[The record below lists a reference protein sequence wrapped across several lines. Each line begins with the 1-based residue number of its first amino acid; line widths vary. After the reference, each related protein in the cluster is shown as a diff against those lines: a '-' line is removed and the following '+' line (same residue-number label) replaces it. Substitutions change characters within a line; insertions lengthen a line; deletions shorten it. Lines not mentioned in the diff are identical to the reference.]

1 MLDKNLL
8 LVDIGGTNIRYA
20 YSNIGDCS
28 FVSENKAELESLNDF
43 DNLIS
48 GLLAN
53 SVVKNIVFSVA
64 GPKVNN
70 SIKMTNR
77 NFEIDADAIKKR
89 FNLES
94 CHLLNDW
101 ESIGYSIKTFSENDF
116 DDFKESVP
124 FNDTCL
130 VIGPGTGLGA
140 SVISGNNVI
149 ATEIGNTNLG
159 LSALKSLLK
168 INSDGF
174 NVLEHVISGTGISKM
189 FETKTGKKAKSEE
202 IFSLSHKGDK
212 DAKEVIDMFTI
223 AFARTLSDLSL
234 TFSIGGGIILAGS
247 LSRSFLSIA
256 NKDLF
261 NQHFLDGKSE
271 IHKEILN
278 KVSIKVVKRGYTCLF
293 GSLNYVNDIQSV

>member
-20 YSNIGDCS
+20 YSNIGASD
-28 FVSENKAELESLNDF
+28 FVSENKAELDSLTNF
-43 DNLIS
+43 DNLMS
-48 GLLAN
+48 KLLAESN
-53 SVVKNIVFSVA
+53 VKNIVFSVA

-77 NFEIDADAIKKR
+77 NFEIDAEAIKQR

-101 ESIGYSIKTFSENDF
+101 ESIGYSMKTFSENDF
-116 DDFKESVP
+116 DNFKEGEP
-124 FNDTCL
+124 FNDTFL

-159 LSALKSLLK
+159 LSALKSLLN
-168 INSDGF
+168 INSDEL
-174 NVLEHVISGTGISKM
+174 NVLEDIISGTGISRM
-189 FETKTGKKAKSEE
+189 FETKTGNKVKSEE
-202 IFSLSHKGDK
+202 VFSLSLNGDK
-212 DAKEVIDMFTI
+212 NAKEVIDIFTI

-234 TFSIGGGIILAGS
+234 TFSSGGGIILAGS

-261 NQHFLDGKSE
+261 NKHFLDGKSD

-278 KVSIKVVKRGYTCLF
+278 KIDIKVINKGYTCLY
-293 GSLNYVNDIQSV
+293 GSLNYVNNI

>member
-20 YSNIGDCS
+20 YSNIGASD
-28 FVSENKAELESLNDF
+28 FVSENKAELDSLTNF
-43 DNLIS
+43 DNLMS
-48 GLLAN
+48 KLLAESN
-53 SVVKNIVFSVA
+53 VKNIVFSVA

-77 NFEIDADAIKKR
+77 NFEIDAEAIKQR

-101 ESIGYSIKTFSENDF
+101 ESIGYSMKTFSENDF
-116 DDFKESVP
+116 DNFKEGEP
-124 FNDTCL
+124 FNDTFL

-159 LSALKSLLK
+159 LSALKSLLN
-168 INSDGF
+168 INSDEF
-174 NVLEHVISGTGISKM
+174 NVLEDIISGTGISRM
-189 FETKTGKKAKSEE
+189 FEIKTGNKVKSEE
-202 IFSLSHKGDK
+202 IFSLSLNGDNN
-212 DAKEVIDMFTI
+212 AKEVIDIFTI

-234 TFSIGGGIILAGS
+234 TFSSGGGIILAGS

-261 NQHFLDGKSE
+261 NKHFLDGKSD

-278 KVSIKVVKRGYTCLF
+278 KIDIKVINKGYTCLY
-293 GSLNYVNDIQSV
+293 GSLNYVNNI

>member
-20 YSNIGDCS
+20 YSNIGDS
-28 FVSENKAELESLNDF
+28 DFVSENKAELNSLNDF
-43 DNLIS
+43 DNLMS
-48 GLLAN
+48 ELLAE
-53 SVVKNIVFSVA
+53 SDIKNIVFSVA

-77 NFEIDADAIKKR
+77 NFEIDADQIKKK

-94 CHLLNDW
+94 CYLLNDW
-101 ESIGYSIKTFSENDF
+101 ESIGYSIRTFSENDF
-116 DDFKESVP
+116 DDFKEGVL

-140 SVISGNNVI
+140 SVICGENVI

-159 LSALKSLLK
+159 LSALKSILN
-168 INSDGF
+168 INSDEF
-174 NVLEHVISGTGISKM
+174 NVLEDVISGTGISKI
-189 FETKTGKKAKSEE
+189 FETKTGNKVKSEE

-212 DAKEVIDMFTI
+212 NAKEVIDMFTI

-234 TFSIGGGIILAGS
+234 AFSTGGGIILAGS

-261 NQHFLDGKSE
+261 HQHFLNGKSD

-278 KVSIKVVKRGYTCLF
+278 KVGIKVVNRGYTCLF
-293 GSLNYVNDIQSV
+293 GSLNYINNIQSV

>member
-20 YSNIGDCS
+20 YSNIGASD
-28 FVSENKAELESLNDF
+28 FVSENKAELDSLTNF
-43 DNLIS
+43 DNLMS
-48 GLLAN
+48 KLLAESN
-53 SVVKNIVFSVA
+53 VKNIVFSVA

-77 NFEIDADAIKKR
+77 NFEIDAEAIKQR

-101 ESIGYSIKTFSENDF
+101 ESIGYSMKTFSENDF
-116 DDFKESVP
+116 DNFREGEP
-124 FNDTCL
+124 FNDTFL

-159 LSALKSLLK
+159 LSALKSLLN
-168 INSDGF
+168 INSDEF
-174 NVLEHVISGTGISKM
+174 NVLEDIISGTGISRM
-189 FETKTGKKAKSEE
+189 FETKTGNKAKSEE
-202 IFSLSHKGDK
+202 IFSLSLNGDNN
-212 DAKEVIDMFTI
+212 AKEVIDIFTI

-234 TFSIGGGIILAGS
+234 TFSSGGGIILAGS

-261 NQHFLDGKSE
+261 NKHFLDGKSD

-278 KVSIKVVKRGYTCLF
+278 KIDIKVINKGYTCLY
-293 GSLNYVNDIQSV
+293 GSLNYVNNI

>member
-20 YSNIGDCS
+20 YSNIGDS
-28 FVSENKAELESLNDF
+28 DFVSENKAELDSLNDF
-43 DNLIS
+43 DSLMS
-48 GLLAN
+48 ELLAK
-53 SVVKNIVFSVA
+53 SDVKNIVFSIA

-77 NFEIDADAIKKR
+77 NFEIDADEIKKR
-89 FNLES
+89 FNLDS
-94 CHLLNDW
+94 CYLLNDW
-101 ESIGYSIKTFSENDF
+101 ESIGYSIRTFSENDF
-116 DDFKESVP
+116 DNFKEGEP
-124 FNDTCL
+124 FNNTFL

-168 INSDGF
+168 INSDEY
-174 NVLEHVISGTGISKM
+174 NVLEDIISGTGISRM
-189 FETKTGKKAKSEE
+189 FETKTGNKVKSEE
-202 IFSLSHKGDK
+202 IFSLSINGDD
-212 DAKEVIDMFTI
+212 DAIEVIDMFTI

-234 TFSIGGGIILAGS
+234 VFSSGGGIILAGS

-261 NQHFLDGKSE
+261 NMHFIEGKSD
-271 IHKEILN
+271 IHREILN
-278 KVSIKVVKRGYTCLF
+278 KVGIKVANRGYTCLF
-293 GSLNYVNDIQSV
+293 GSLNYINSI

>member
-1 MLDKNLL
+1 MSK
-8 LVDIGGTNIRYA
+8 
-20 YSNIGDCS
+20 
-28 FVSENKAELESLNDF
+28 
-43 DNLIS
+43 
-48 GLLAN
+48 LLAESN
-53 SVVKNIVFSVA
+53 VKNIVFSVA

-77 NFEIDADAIKKR
+77 NFEIDAEAIKQR

-101 ESIGYSIKTFSENDF
+101 ESIGYSMKTFSENDF
-116 DDFKESVP
+116 DNFKEGEP
-124 FNDTCL
+124 FNDTFL

-159 LSALKSLLK
+159 LSALKSLLN
-168 INSDGF
+168 INSDEF
-174 NVLEHVISGTGISKM
+174 NVLEDIISGTGISRM
-189 FETKTGKKAKSEE
+189 FETKTGNKVKSEE
-202 IFSLSHKGDK
+202 VFSLSLKGDNN
-212 DAKEVIDMFTI
+212 AKEVIDIFTI

-234 TFSIGGGIILAGS
+234 TFSSGGGIILAGS

-261 NQHFLDGKSE
+261 NKHFLDGKSD

-278 KVSIKVVKRGYTCLF
+278 KIDIKVINKGYTCLY
-293 GSLNYVNDIQSV
+293 GSLNYVNNI

>member
-77 NFEIDADAIKKR
+77 NFEIDADLIKKR

-101 ESIGYSIKTFSENDF
+101 ESIGYSIRTFSENDF
-116 DDFKESVP
+116 DNFKEGEP
-124 FNDTCL
+124 FNDTFL

-159 LSALKSLLK
+159 LYGLKSLLN
-168 INSDGF
+168 INSNEF
-174 NVLEHVISGTGISKM
+174 NVLEDIISGTGISKM
-189 FETKTGKKAKSEE
+189 FERKTGNKARSEE
-202 IFSLSHKGDK
+202 IFSLSLNGDNN
-212 DAKEVIDMFTI
+212 AIEVINMFTI

-234 TFSIGGGIILAGS
+234 AFSSGSGIILAGS

-261 NQHFLDGKSE
+261 NKHFLDGKSD

-278 KVSIKVVKRGYTCLF
+278 KVGIKVVNRGYTCLF
-293 GSLNYVNDIQSV
+293 GSLNYVNNI

>member
-20 YSNIGDCS
+20 YSNIGDS
-28 FVSENKAELESLNDF
+28 DFVSENKAELDSLNDF
-43 DNLIS
+43 DSLMS
-48 GLLAN
+48 ELLAK
-53 SVVKNIVFSVA
+53 SDVKNIVFSVA

-77 NFEIDADAIKKR
+77 NFEIDADEIRKR

-94 CHLLNDW
+94 CYLLNDW
-101 ESIGYSIKTFSENDF
+101 ESIGYSIRTFSENDF
-116 DDFKESVP
+116 DNFKEGEP
-124 FNDTCL
+124 FNNTFL

-168 INSDGF
+168 INSDEY
-174 NVLEHVISGTGISKM
+174 NVLEDIISGTGISRM
-189 FETKTGKKAKSEE
+189 FETKTGNKVKSEE
-202 IFSLSHKGDK
+202 IFSLSINGND
-212 DAKEVIDMFTI
+212 DAIKVIDMFTI

-234 TFSIGGGIILAGS
+234 VFSSGGGIILAGS

-261 NQHFLDGKSE
+261 NKHFIEGKSD
-271 IHKEILN
+271 IHREILN
-278 KVSIKVVKRGYTCLF
+278 KVGIKVANRGYTCLF
-293 GSLNYVNDIQSV
+293 GSLNYINSI

>member
-20 YSNIGDCS
+20 YSNIGDFS

-77 NFEIDADAIKKR
+77 NFEIDADLIKKR

-101 ESIGYSIKTFSENDF
+101 ESIGYSIRTFSENDF
-116 DDFKESVP
+116 DNFKEGEP
-124 FNDTCL
+124 FNDTFL

-159 LSALKSLLK
+159 LYGLKSLLN
-168 INSDGF
+168 INSNEF
-174 NVLEHVISGTGISKM
+174 NVLEDIISGTGISKM
-189 FETKTGKKAKSEE
+189 FERKTGNKARSEE
-202 IFSLSHKGDK
+202 IFSLSLNGDNN
-212 DAKEVIDMFTI
+212 AIEVINMFTI

-234 TFSIGGGIILAGS
+234 AFSSGSGIILAGS

-261 NQHFLDGKSE
+261 NKHFLDGKSD

-278 KVSIKVVKRGYTCLF
+278 KVGIKVVNRGYTCLF
-293 GSLNYVNDIQSV
+293 GSLNYVNNI

>member
-20 YSNIGDCS
+20 YSNIGASD
-28 FVSENKAELESLNDF
+28 FVSENKAELDSLTKF

-48 GLLAN
+48 KLLAESN
-53 SVVKNIVFSVA
+53 VKNIVFSVA

-77 NFEIDADAIKKR
+77 NFEIDAEAIKQR

-101 ESIGYSIKTFSENDF
+101 ESIGYSMKTFSENDF
-116 DDFKESVP
+116 DNFKEGEP
-124 FNDTCL
+124 FNDTFL

-159 LSALKSLLK
+159 LSALKSLLN
-168 INSDGF
+168 INSDEF
-174 NVLEHVISGTGISKM
+174 NVLEDIISGTGISRM
-189 FETKTGKKAKSEE
+189 FETKTGNKVKSEE
-202 IFSLSHKGDK
+202 VFSLSLNGDK
-212 DAKEVIDMFTI
+212 NAKEVIDIFTI

-234 TFSIGGGIILAGS
+234 TFSSGGGIILAGS

-261 NQHFLDGKSE
+261 NKHFLDGKSD

-278 KVSIKVVKRGYTCLF
+278 KIDIKVINKGYTCLY
-293 GSLNYVNDIQSV
+293 GSLNYVNNI

>member
-20 YSNIGDCS
+20 YSNIGASD
-28 FVSENKAELESLNDF
+28 FVSENKAELDSLTNF
-43 DNLIS
+43 DNLMS
-48 GLLAN
+48 KLLAESN
-53 SVVKNIVFSVA
+53 VKNIVFSVA

-77 NFEIDADAIKKR
+77 NFEIDAEAIKQR

-101 ESIGYSIKTFSENDF
+101 ESIGYSMKTFSENDF
-116 DDFKESVP
+116 DNFKEGEP
-124 FNDTCL
+124 FNDTFL

-159 LSALKSLLK
+159 LSALKSLLN
-168 INSDGF
+168 INSDEF
-174 NVLEHVISGTGISKM
+174 NVLEDIISGTGISRM
-189 FETKTGKKAKSEE
+189 FEIKTGNKVKSEE
-202 IFSLSHKGDK
+202 IFSLSLKGDNN
-212 DAKEVIDMFTI
+212 AKEVIDIFTI

-234 TFSIGGGIILAGS
+234 TFSSGGGIILAGS

-261 NQHFLDGKSE
+261 NKHFLHGKSD

-278 KVSIKVVKRGYTCLF
+278 KIDIKVINKGYTCLY
-293 GSLNYVNDIQSV
+293 GSLNYVNNI

>member
-20 YSNIGDCS
+20 YSNIGASD
-28 FVSENKAELESLNDF
+28 FVSENKAELDSLTIF
-43 DNLIS
+43 DNLMS
-48 GLLAN
+48 KLLSESN
-53 SVVKNIVFSVA
+53 VKNIVFSVA

-77 NFEIDADAIKKR
+77 NFEIDAEAIKQR

-101 ESIGYSIKTFSENDF
+101 ESIGYSMKTFSENDF
-116 DDFKESVP
+116 DNFKEGEP
-124 FNDTCL
+124 FNDTFL

-159 LSALKSLLK
+159 LSALKSLLN
-168 INSDGF
+168 INSDEF
-174 NVLEHVISGTGISKM
+174 NVLEDIISGTGISRM
-189 FETKTGKKAKSEE
+189 FETKTGNKVKSEE
-202 IFSLSHKGDK
+202 VFSLSLNGDK
-212 DAKEVIDMFTI
+212 NAKEVIDIFTI

-234 TFSIGGGIILAGS
+234 TFSSGGGIILAGS

-261 NQHFLDGKSE
+261 NKHFLDGKSD

-278 KVSIKVVKRGYTCLF
+278 KIDIKVINKGYTCLY
-293 GSLNYVNDIQSV
+293 GSLNYVNNI

>member
-20 YSNIGDCS
+20 YSNIGASD
-28 FVSENKAELESLNDF
+28 FVSENKAELDSLNNF
-43 DNLIS
+43 DNLMS
-48 GLLAN
+48 KLLVESN
-53 SVVKNIVFSVA
+53 VKNIVFSVA

-77 NFEIDADAIKKR
+77 NFEIDAEAIKQR

-101 ESIGYSIKTFSENDF
+101 ESIGYSMKTFSENDF
-116 DDFKESVP
+116 DNFKEGEP
-124 FNDTCL
+124 FNDTFL

-159 LSALKSLLK
+159 LSALKSLLN
-168 INSDGF
+168 INSDEF
-174 NVLEHVISGTGISKM
+174 NVLEDIISGTGISRM
-189 FETKTGKKAKSEE
+189 FETKTGNKVKSEE
-202 IFSLSHKGDK
+202 VFSLSLNGDNN
-212 DAKEVIDMFTI
+212 AKEVIDIFTI

-234 TFSIGGGIILAGS
+234 TFSSGGGIILAGS

-261 NQHFLDGKSE
+261 NKHFLDGKSD

-278 KVSIKVVKRGYTCLF
+278 KIDIKVINKGYTCLY
-293 GSLNYVNDIQSV
+293 GSLNYVNNI

>member
-20 YSNIGDCS
+20 YSNIGDS
-28 FVSENKAELESLNDF
+28 DFISENKAELDSLNDF
-43 DNLIS
+43 DNLMS
-48 GLLAN
+48 ELLAE
-53 SVVKNIVFSVA
+53 SDIKNIVFSVA

-77 NFEIDADAIKKR
+77 NLEIDADQIKKR

-94 CHLLNDW
+94 CYLLNDW
-101 ESIGYSIKTFSENDF
+101 ESIGYSIRTFSENDF
-116 DDFKESVP
+116 DNFKEGEP
-124 FNDTCL
+124 FNDTFL

-168 INSDGF
+168 INSDEF
-174 NVLEHVISGTGISKM
+174 NVLEDVISGTGISRM
-189 FETKTGKKAKSEE
+189 FETKTGNKLKSEE
-202 IFSLSHKGDK
+202 IFSLSLNGDI
-212 DAKEVIDMFTI
+212 DAIKVIDMFTI

-234 TFSIGGGIILAGS
+234 VFSSGGGIILAGS

-261 NQHFLDGKSE
+261 NKHFIEGKSD
-271 IHKEILN
+271 IHREILN
-278 KVSIKVVKRGYTCLF
+278 KVSIKVANRGYTCLF
-293 GSLNYVNDIQSV
+293 GSLNYINSI

>member
-20 YSNIGDCS
+20 YSNIGASD
-28 FVSENKAELESLNDF
+28 FVFENKAELDSLTNF
-43 DNLIS
+43 DNLMS
-48 GLLAN
+48 KLLSESN
-53 SVVKNIVFSVA
+53 VKNIVFSVA

-77 NFEIDADAIKKR
+77 NFEIDAEAIKQR

-101 ESIGYSIKTFSENDF
+101 ESIGYSMITFSENDF
-116 DDFKESVP
+116 DNFKEGEP
-124 FNDTCL
+124 FNDTFL

-159 LSALKSLLK
+159 LSALKSLLN
-168 INSDGF
+168 INSDEF
-174 NVLEHVISGTGISKM
+174 NVLEDIISGTGISRM
-189 FETKTGKKAKSEE
+189 FETKTGNKVKSEE
-202 IFSLSHKGDK
+202 VFSLSLNGDNN
-212 DAKEVIDMFTI
+212 AKEVIDIFTI

-234 TFSIGGGIILAGS
+234 TFSSGGGIILAGS

-261 NQHFLDGKSE
+261 NKHFLDGKSD

-278 KVSIKVVKRGYTCLF
+278 KIDIKVINKGYTCLY
-293 GSLNYVNDIQSV
+293 GSLNYVNNI

>member
-20 YSNIGDCS
+20 YSNIGASD
-28 FVSENKAELESLNDF
+28 FVSENKAELDSLTNF
-43 DNLIS
+43 DNLMS
-48 GLLAN
+48 KLLSESN
-53 SVVKNIVFSVA
+53 VKNIVFSVA

-77 NFEIDADAIKKR
+77 NFEIDAEAIKQR

-101 ESIGYSIKTFSENDF
+101 ESIGYSMKTFSENDF
-116 DDFKESVP
+116 DNFKEGEP
-124 FNDTCL
+124 FNDTFL

-159 LSALKSLLK
+159 LSALKSLLN
-168 INSDGF
+168 INSDEF
-174 NVLEHVISGTGISKM
+174 NVLEDIISGTGISRM
-189 FETKTGKKAKSEE
+189 FETKTGNKVKSEE
-202 IFSLSHKGDK
+202 VFSLSLNGDNN
-212 DAKEVIDMFTI
+212 AKEVIDIFTI

-234 TFSIGGGIILAGS
+234 TFSSGGGIILAGS

-261 NQHFLDGKSE
+261 NIHFLDGKSD

-278 KVSIKVVKRGYTCLF
+278 KIDIKVINKGYTCLY
-293 GSLNYVNDIQSV
+293 GSLNYVNNI

>member
-20 YSNIGDCS
+20 YSNIGASD
-28 FVSENKAELESLNDF
+28 FVSENKAELDSLTNF
-43 DNLIS
+43 DNLMS
-48 GLLAN
+48 KLLSESN
-53 SVVKNIVFSVA
+53 VKNIVFSVA

-77 NFEIDADAIKKR
+77 NFEIDAEAIKER
-89 FNLES
+89 FNLDS

-101 ESIGYSIKTFSENDF
+101 ESIGYSMKTFSENDF
-116 DDFKESVP
+116 DNFKEGEP
-124 FNDTCL
+124 FNDTFL

-159 LSALKSLLK
+159 LSALKSLLN
-168 INSDGF
+168 INSDEF
-174 NVLEHVISGTGISKM
+174 NVLEDIISGTGISRM
-189 FETKTGKKAKSEE
+189 FETKTGNKVKSEE
-202 IFSLSHKGDK
+202 VFSLSLNGDNN
-212 DAKEVIDMFTI
+212 AKEVIDIFTI

-234 TFSIGGGIILAGS
+234 TFSSGGGIILAGS

-261 NQHFLDGKSE
+261 NKHFLDGKSD

-278 KVSIKVVKRGYTCLF
+278 KIDIKVINKGYTCLY
-293 GSLNYVNDIQSV
+293 GSLNYVNNI

>member
-20 YSNIGDCS
+20 YSNIGASD
-28 FVSENKAELESLNDF
+28 FVSENKAELDSLTNF
-43 DNLIS
+43 DNLLS
-48 GLLAN
+48 KLLAESN
-53 SVVKNIVFSVA
+53 VKNIVFSVA

-77 NFEIDADAIKKR
+77 NFEIDAEAIKQR

-101 ESIGYSIKTFSENDF
+101 ESIGYSMKTFSENDF
-116 DDFKESVP
+116 DNFKEGEP
-124 FNDTCL
+124 FNDTFL
-130 VIGPGTGLGA
+130 VVGPGTGLGA

-159 LSALKSLLK
+159 LSALKSLLN
-168 INSDGF
+168 INSDEF
-174 NVLEHVISGTGISKM
+174 NVLEDIISGTGISRM
-189 FETKTGKKAKSEE
+189 YETKTGNKVKSEE
-202 IFSLSHKGDK
+202 IFSLSLNGDNN
-212 DAKEVIDMFTI
+212 AKEVIDIFTI

-234 TFSIGGGIILAGS
+234 TFSSGGGIILAGS

-261 NQHFLDGKSE
+261 NKHFLDGKSD

-278 KVSIKVVKRGYTCLF
+278 KIDIKLINKGFTCLF
-293 GSLNYVNDIQSV
+293 GSLNYVNNI

>member
-20 YSNIGDCS
+20 YSNIGDS
-28 FVSENKAELESLNDF
+28 DFVSENKAELDSLNDF
-43 DNLIS
+43 DNLMS
-48 GLLAN
+48 VLLAK
-53 SVVKNIVFSVA
+53 SDVKHIVFSIA

-77 NFEIDADAIKKR
+77 NFEIDADEIKKR
-89 FNLES
+89 FNLDS
-94 CHLLNDW
+94 CYLLNDW
-101 ESIGYSIKTFSENDF
+101 ESIGYSIRTFAENDF
-116 DDFKESVP
+116 DTFKEGES
-124 FNDTCL
+124 FNDTFL

-159 LSALKSLLK
+159 LSALKSLLE
-168 INSDGF
+168 INSDEF
-174 NVLEHVISGTGISKM
+174 NVLEDVISGTGISRM
-189 FETKTGKKAKSEE
+189 FETKTGNKVKSEE
-202 IFSLSHKGDK
+202 IFSLSINGDD
-212 DAKEVIDMFTI
+212 DAIEVIDMFTI

-234 TFSIGGGIILAGS
+234 VFSSGGGIILAGS

-261 NQHFLDGKSE
+261 NKHFIEGKSD
-271 IHKEILN
+271 IHREILN
-278 KVSIKVVKRGYTCLF
+278 KVGIKVANRGYTCLF
-293 GSLNYVNDIQSV
+293 GSLNYINSI

>member
-20 YSNIGDCS
+20 YSNIGASD
-28 FVSENKAELESLNDF
+28 FVSENKAELDSLTNF
-43 DNLIS
+43 DNLMS
-48 GLLAN
+48 KLLAESN
-53 SVVKNIVFSVA
+53 VKNIVFSVA

-77 NFEIDADAIKKR
+77 NFEIDAEAIKQR

-101 ESIGYSIKTFSENDF
+101 ESIGYSMKTFSESDF
-116 DDFKESVP
+116 DNFKEGEP
-124 FNDTCL
+124 FNDTFL

-159 LSALKSLLK
+159 LSALKSLLN
-168 INSDGF
+168 INSDEF
-174 NVLEHVISGTGISKM
+174 NVLEDIISGTGISRM
-189 FETKTGKKAKSEE
+189 FETKTGNKVKSEE
-202 IFSLSHKGDK
+202 VFSLSLNGDNN
-212 DAKEVIDMFTI
+212 AKEVIDIFTI

-234 TFSIGGGIILAGS
+234 TFSSGGGIILAGS

-261 NQHFLDGKSE
+261 NKHFLDGKSD

-278 KVSIKVVKRGYTCLF
+278 KIDIKVINKGYTCLY
-293 GSLNYVNDIQSV
+293 GSLNYVNNI

>member
-20 YSNIGDCS
+20 YSNIGDFN

-48 GLLAN
+48 ELLAN

-77 NFEIDADAIKKR
+77 NFEIDADLIKKR

-101 ESIGYSIKTFSENDF
+101 ESIGYSIRTFSENDF
-116 DDFKESVP
+116 DNFKEGEP
-124 FNDTCL
+124 FNDTFL

-159 LSALKSLLK
+159 LYGLKSLLN
-168 INSDGF
+168 INSNEF
-174 NVLEHVISGTGISKM
+174 NVLEDIISGTGISKM
-189 FETKTGKKAKSEE
+189 FERKTGNKARSEE
-202 IFSLSHKGDK
+202 IFSLSLNGDNN
-212 DAKEVIDMFTI
+212 AIEVINMFTI

-234 TFSIGGGIILAGS
+234 AFSSGSGIILAGS

-261 NQHFLDGKSE
+261 NKHFLDGKSD

-278 KVSIKVVKRGYTCLF
+278 KVGIKVVNRGYTCLF
-293 GSLNYVNDIQSV
+293 GSLNYVNNI

>member
-20 YSNIGDCS
+20 YSNIGASD
-28 FVSENKAELESLNDF
+28 FVSENKAELDSLTNF
-43 DNLIS
+43 DNLMS
-48 GLLAN
+48 ELLAESN
-53 SVVKNIVFSVA
+53 VKNIVFSVA

-77 NFEIDADAIKKR
+77 NFEIDAEAIKQR

-101 ESIGYSIKTFSENDF
+101 ESIGYSMITFSENDF
-116 DDFKESVP
+116 DNFKEGEP
-124 FNDTCL
+124 FNDTFL

-159 LSALKSLLK
+159 LSALKSLLN
-168 INSDGF
+168 INSDEF
-174 NVLEHVISGTGISKM
+174 NVLEDIISGTGISRM
-189 FETKTGKKAKSEE
+189 FETKTGNKVKSEE
-202 IFSLSHKGDK
+202 VFSLSLNGDNN
-212 DAKEVIDMFTI
+212 AKEVIDIFTI

-234 TFSIGGGIILAGS
+234 TFSSGGGIILAGS

-261 NQHFLDGKSE
+261 NKHFLDGKSD

-278 KVSIKVVKRGYTCLF
+278 KIDIKVINKGYTCLY
-293 GSLNYVNDIQSV
+293 GSLNYVNNI

>member
-20 YSNIGDCS
+20 YSNIGDS
-28 FVSENKAELESLNDF
+28 DFVSENKAELDSLINF
-43 DNLIS
+43 DNLMS
-48 GLLAN
+48 KVLAESN
-53 SVVKNIVFSVA
+53 VKNIVFSVA

-77 NFEIDADAIKKR
+77 NFEINAEAIKQR

-101 ESIGYSIKTFSENDF
+101 ESIGYSMKTFSENDF
-116 DDFKESVP
+116 DNFKEGEP
-124 FNDTCL
+124 FNDTFL
-130 VIGPGTGLGA
+130 VVGPGTGLGA

-149 ATEIGNTNLG
+149 ASEIGNTNLG

-168 INSDGF
+168 INSDEF
-174 NVLEHVISGTGISKM
+174 NVLEDIISGTGISRM
-189 FETKTGKKAKSEE
+189 FETKTGNKVKSEE
-202 IFSLSHKGDK
+202 IFSLSLNGDNN
-212 DAKEVIDMFTI
+212 AKEVIDMFTI

-234 TFSIGGGIILAGS
+234 TFSSGGGIILAGS

-293 GSLNYVNDIQSV
+293 GSLNYVNNIQSV

>member
-20 YSNIGDCS
+20 YSNIGASD
-28 FVSENKAELESLNDF
+28 FVSENKAELDSLTNF
-43 DNLIS
+43 DNLMS
-48 GLLAN
+48 KLLAESN
-53 SVVKNIVFSVA
+53 DKNIVFSVA

-77 NFEIDADAIKKR
+77 NFEIDAEAIKQR

-101 ESIGYSIKTFSENDF
+101 ESIGYSMKTFSENDF
-116 DDFKESVP
+116 DNFKEGEP
-124 FNDTCL
+124 FNDTFL

-159 LSALKSLLK
+159 LSALKSLLN
-168 INSDGF
+168 INSDEF
-174 NVLEHVISGTGISKM
+174 NVLEDIISGTGISKM
-189 FETKTGKKAKSEE
+189 FETKTGNKVKSEE
-202 IFSLSHKGDK
+202 VFSLSLNGDNN
-212 DAKEVIDMFTI
+212 AKEVIDIFTI

-234 TFSIGGGIILAGS
+234 TFSSGGGIILAGS

-261 NQHFLDGKSE
+261 NKHFLDGKSD

-278 KVSIKVVKRGYTCLF
+278 KIDIKVINKGYTCLY
-293 GSLNYVNDIQSV
+293 GSLNYVNNI

>member
-20 YSNIGDCS
+20 YSNIGASD
-28 FVSENKAELESLNDF
+28 FVSENKAELDSLTNF
-43 DNLIS
+43 DNLMS
-48 GLLAN
+48 KLLAESN
-53 SVVKNIVFSVA
+53 VKNIVFSVA

-77 NFEIDADAIKKR
+77 NFEINAEALKQR

-101 ESIGYSIKTFSENDF
+101 ESIGYSMKRFSENDF
-116 DDFKESVP
+116 DNFKEGEP
-124 FNDTCL
+124 FNDTFL

-159 LSALKSLLK
+159 LSALKSLLN
-168 INSDGF
+168 INSDEF
-174 NVLEHVISGTGISKM
+174 NVLEDIISGTGISRM
-189 FETKTGKKAKSEE
+189 FETKTGNKVKSEE
-202 IFSLSHKGDK
+202 VFSLSLKGDNN
-212 DAKEVIDMFTI
+212 AKEVIDIFTI

-234 TFSIGGGIILAGS
+234 TFSSGGGIILAGS

-261 NQHFLDGKSE
+261 NKHFLDGKSD

-278 KVSIKVVKRGYTCLF
+278 KIDIKVINKGYTCLY
-293 GSLNYVNDIQSV
+293 GSLNYVNNI

>member
-1 MLDKNLL
+1 VLDKNLL

-20 YSNIGDCS
+20 YSNIGASD
-28 FVSENKAELESLNDF
+28 FVFENKAELDSLTNF
-43 DNLIS
+43 DNLMS
-48 GLLAN
+48 KLLSESN
-53 SVVKNIVFSVA
+53 VKNIVFSVA

-77 NFEIDADAIKKR
+77 NFEIDAEAIKQR

-101 ESIGYSIKTFSENDF
+101 ESIGYSMKTFSENDF
-116 DDFKESVP
+116 DNFKEGEP
-124 FNDTCL
+124 FNDTFL

-159 LSALKSLLK
+159 LSALKSLLN
-168 INSDGF
+168 INSDEF
-174 NVLEHVISGTGISKM
+174 NVLEDIISGTGISRM
-189 FETKTGKKAKSEE
+189 FETKTGNKVKSEE
-202 IFSLSHKGDK
+202 VFSLSLNGDNN
-212 DAKEVIDMFTI
+212 AKEVIDIFTI

-234 TFSIGGGIILAGS
+234 TFSSGGGIILAGS

-261 NQHFLDGKSE
+261 NKHFLDGKSD

-278 KVSIKVVKRGYTCLF
+278 KIDIKVINKGYTCLY
-293 GSLNYVNDIQSV
+293 GSLNYVNNI

>member
-20 YSNIGDCS
+20 YSNIGASD
-28 FVSENKAELESLNDF
+28 FVSENKAELDSLTNF
-43 DNLIS
+43 DNLMS
-48 GLLAN
+48 ELLAESN
-53 SVVKNIVFSVA
+53 VKNIVFSVA

-77 NFEIDADAIKKR
+77 NFEIDAEAIKQR

-101 ESIGYSIKTFSENDF
+101 ESIGYSMKTFSENDF
-116 DDFKESVP
+116 DNFKEGEP
-124 FNDTCL
+124 FNDTFL

-159 LSALKSLLK
+159 LSALKSLLN
-168 INSDGF
+168 INSDEF
-174 NVLEHVISGTGISKM
+174 NVLEDIISGTGISRM
-189 FETKTGKKAKSEE
+189 FETKTGNKVKSEE
-202 IFSLSHKGDK
+202 VFSLSLNGDK
-212 DAKEVIDMFTI
+212 NAKEVIDIFTI

-234 TFSIGGGIILAGS
+234 TFSSGGGIILAGS

-261 NQHFLDGKSE
+261 NKHFLDGKSD

-278 KVSIKVVKRGYTCLF
+278 KIDIKVINKGYTCLY
-293 GSLNYVNDIQSV
+293 GSLNYVNNI

>member
-1 MLDKNLL
+1 MLDKNVL

-20 YSNIGDCS
+20 YSNIGDLN
-28 FVSENKAELESLNDF
+28 FVSENKAELASLNNF
-43 DNLIS
+43 DKLMS
-48 GLLAN
+48 ELLYK
-53 SVVKNIVFSVA
+53 SDVKNIVFSIA

-70 SIKMTNR
+70 SIRMTNR
-77 NFEIDADAIKKR
+77 NFEIDADEIRKR

-101 ESIGYSIKTFSENDF
+101 ESIGYSIRTFTENDF
-116 DDFKESVP
+116 DNFIEGEA
-124 FNDTCL
+124 FNDNFL

-140 SVISGNNVI
+140 SVISGNSVI

-159 LSALKSLLK
+159 LTALKSLLNIK
-168 INSDGF
+168 SDEF
-174 NVLEHVISGTGISKM
+174 NVLEDIISGTGISKM
-189 FETKTGKKAKSEE
+189 FEIKTGKKVKSEE
-202 IFSLSHKGDK
+202 IFSLSLNGDN
-212 DAKEVIDMFTI
+212 DAIEVIDIFTI

-234 TFSIGGGIILAGS
+234 SFLSGGGIILAGS

-261 NQHFLDGKSE
+261 NKHFLDGKSY

-278 KVSIKVVKRGYTCLF
+278 KISIKVVNRGYTCLF
-293 GSLNYVNDIQSV
+293 GSLNYVNNI

>member
-20 YSNIGDCS
+20 YSNIGASD
-28 FVSENKAELESLNDF
+28 FVSENKAELDSLTNF
-43 DNLIS
+43 DNLMS
-48 GLLAN
+48 KLLSESN
-53 SVVKNIVFSVA
+53 VKNIVFSVA

-77 NFEIDADAIKKR
+77 NFEIDAEAIKQR

-101 ESIGYSIKTFSENDF
+101 ESIGYSMKTFSENDF
-116 DDFKESVP
+116 DNFKEGEP
-124 FNDTCL
+124 FNDTFL
-130 VIGPGTGLGA
+130 VIGPGTGLRA

-159 LSALKSLLK
+159 LSALKSLLN
-168 INSDGF
+168 INSDEF
-174 NVLEHVISGTGISKM
+174 NVLEDIISGTGISRM
-189 FETKTGKKAKSEE
+189 FETKTGNKVKSEE
-202 IFSLSHKGDK
+202 VFSLSLNGDK
-212 DAKEVIDMFTI
+212 NAKEVIDIFTI

-234 TFSIGGGIILAGS
+234 TFSSGGGIILAGS

-261 NQHFLDGKSE
+261 NKHFLDGKSD

-278 KVSIKVVKRGYTCLF
+278 KIDIKVINKGYTCLY
-293 GSLNYVNDIQSV
+293 GSLNYVNNI

>member
-20 YSNIGDCS
+20 YSNIGDS
-28 FVSENKAELESLNDF
+28 DFVSENKAELESLTNF
-43 DNLIS
+43 DNLMS
-48 GLLAN
+48 KLLAESN
-53 SVVKNIVFSVA
+53 VKNIVFSVA

-77 NFEIDADAIKKR
+77 NFEIDAEALKQR

-101 ESIGYSIKTFSENDF
+101 ESIGYSMKTFSENDF
-116 DDFKESVP
+116 DNFKEGEP
-124 FNDTCL
+124 FNDTFL

-140 SVISGNNVI
+140 SVISDNNVI
-149 ATEIGNTNLG
+149 STEIGNTNLG
-159 LSALKSLLK
+159 LSALKSLLN
-168 INSDGF
+168 INSDEF
-174 NVLEHVISGTGISKM
+174 NVLEDIISGTGISRM
-189 FETKTGKKAKSEE
+189 FEIKTGNKVKSEE
-202 IFSLSHKGDK
+202 IFSLSLKGDNN
-212 DAKEVIDMFTI
+212 AKEVIDIFTI

-234 TFSIGGGIILAGS
+234 TFSSGGGIILAGS

-261 NQHFLDGKSE
+261 NKHFLDGKSD

-278 KVSIKVVKRGYTCLF
+278 KIHIKVINKGYTCLF
-293 GSLNYVNDIQSV
+293 GSLNYVNNI

>member
-20 YSNIGDCS
+20 YSNIGDS
-28 FVSENKAELESLNDF
+28 DFVSENKAELDSLNDF
-43 DNLIS
+43 DNLMS
-48 GLLAN
+48 VLLAK
-53 SVVKNIVFSVA
+53 SDIKHIVFSIA

-77 NFEIDADAIKKR
+77 NFEIDADEIKKK
-89 FNLES
+89 FNLDS
-94 CHLLNDW
+94 CYLLNDW
-101 ESIGYSIKTFSENDF
+101 ESIGYSIRTFSENDF
-116 DDFKESVP
+116 DNFKEGEP
-124 FNDTCL
+124 FNNTFL

-168 INSDGF
+168 INSDEF
-174 NVLEHVISGTGISKM
+174 NVLEDIISGTGISRM
-189 FETKTGKKAKSEE
+189 FETKTGNKVKSEE
-202 IFSLSHKGDK
+202 IFSLSINGDD
-212 DAKEVIDMFTI
+212 DAIEVIDMFTI

-234 TFSIGGGIILAGS
+234 VFSSGGGIILAGS

-261 NQHFLDGKSE
+261 NKHFIEGKSD
-271 IHKEILN
+271 IHREILN
-278 KVSIKVVKRGYTCLF
+278 KVGIKVANRGYTCLF
-293 GSLNYVNDIQSV
+293 GSLNYINSI

>member
-20 YSNIGDCS
+20 YSNIGASD
-28 FVSENKAELESLNDF
+28 FVSENKAELDSLTNF
-43 DNLIS
+43 DNLMS
-48 GLLAN
+48 KLLAESN
-53 SVVKNIVFSVA
+53 VKNIVFSVA

-77 NFEIDADAIKKR
+77 NFEIDAEAIKQR

-101 ESIGYSIKTFSENDF
+101 ESIGYSMKTFSENDF
-116 DDFKESVP
+116 DNFKEGEP
-124 FNDTCL
+124 FNDTFL
-130 VIGPGTGLGA
+130 VVGPGTGLGA

-159 LSALKSLLK
+159 LSALKSLLN
-168 INSDGF
+168 INSDEF
-174 NVLEHVISGTGISKM
+174 NVLEDIISGTGISRM
-189 FETKTGKKAKSEE
+189 FETKTGNKVKSEE
-202 IFSLSHKGDK
+202 VFSLSLNGDNN
-212 DAKEVIDMFTI
+212 AKEVIDIFTI

-234 TFSIGGGIILAGS
+234 TFSSGGGIILAGS

-261 NQHFLDGKSE
+261 NKHFLDGKSD

-278 KVSIKVVKRGYTCLF
+278 KIDIKVINKGYTCLY
-293 GSLNYVNDIQSV
+293 GSLNYVNNI

>member
-20 YSNIGDCS
+20 YSNIGASD
-28 FVSENKAELESLNDF
+28 FVSENKAELDSLTNF
-43 DNLIS
+43 DNLLS
-48 GLLAN
+48 KLLAESN
-53 SVVKNIVFSVA
+53 VKNIVFSVA

-77 NFEIDADAIKKR
+77 NFEIDAEAIKQR

-101 ESIGYSIKTFSENDF
+101 ESIGYSMKTFSENDF
-116 DDFKESVP
+116 DNFKEGEP
-124 FNDTCL
+124 FNDTFL
-130 VIGPGTGLGA
+130 VVGPGTGLGA

-159 LSALKSLLK
+159 LSALKSLLN
-168 INSDGF
+168 INSDEF
-174 NVLEHVISGTGISKM
+174 NVLEDIISGTGISRM
-189 FETKTGKKAKSEE
+189 FETKTGNKVKSEE
-202 IFSLSHKGDK
+202 VFSLSLNGDNN
-212 DAKEVIDMFTI
+212 AKEVIDIFTI

-234 TFSIGGGIILAGS
+234 TFSSGGGIILAGS

-261 NQHFLDGKSE
+261 NKHFLDGKSD

-278 KVSIKVVKRGYTCLF
+278 KIDIKVINKGYTCLY
-293 GSLNYVNDIQSV
+293 GSLNYVNNI

>member
-20 YSNIGDCS
+20 YSNIGDS
-28 FVSENKAELESLNDF
+28 DFVSENKAELDSLNDF
-43 DNLIS
+43 DNLMS
-48 GLLAN
+48 VLLAK
-53 SVVKNIVFSVA
+53 SDIKHIVFSIA

-77 NFEIDADAIKKR
+77 NFEIDADEIKKR
-89 FNLES
+89 FNLDS
-94 CHLLNDW
+94 CYLLNDW
-101 ESIGYSIKTFSENDF
+101 ESIGYSIRTFSENDF
-116 DDFKESVP
+116 DNFKEGEP
-124 FNDTCL
+124 FNNTFL

-168 INSDGF
+168 INSDEY
-174 NVLEHVISGTGISKM
+174 NVLEDIISGTGISRM
-189 FETKTGKKAKSEE
+189 FETKTGNKVKSEE
-202 IFSLSHKGDK
+202 IFSLSINGDD
-212 DAKEVIDMFTI
+212 DAIEVIDMFTI

-234 TFSIGGGIILAGS
+234 VFSSGGGIILAGS

-261 NQHFLDGKSE
+261 NKHFIEGKSD
-271 IHKEILN
+271 IHREILN
-278 KVSIKVVKRGYTCLF
+278 KVSIKVANRGYTCLF
-293 GSLNYVNDIQSV
+293 GSLNYINSI